1 MDRKLNDKSTSDE
14 GRRPLAVPLR
24 GTSSGLKRDWIDSF
38 PKNIPESIIHKILNL
53 RPIHPVAEL
62 LKPEFDLLM
71 RDVDTDR
78 YPIVKEGDIFKR
90 FMSHARNCPR
100 GFKCNCEYWRCGCD
114 EGCIGCL
121 GCGGFYD
128 MDFDLPCEC
137 TGACFKCG
145 YPYYGCDIDCEFI
158 ADLS

>member
-1 MDRKLNDKSTSDE
+1 MN
-14 GRRPLAVPLR
+14 
-24 GTSSGLKRDWIDSF
+24 RDWIDSF
-38 PKNIPESIIHKILNL
+38 PKNIPECIIHKILNL

-78 YPIVKEGDIFKR
+78 YPIVKDGNIFKR

-100 GFKCNCEYWRCGCD
+100 GVNCNCSHWICECD
-114 EGCIGCL
+114 EGCGGCY
-121 GCGGFYD
+121 GCGGFHD

-137 TGACFKCG
+137 TGPCIICG
-145 YPYYGCDIDCEFI
+145 YLYAGYCDCECI

>member
-1 MDRKLNDKSTSDE
+1 MN
-14 GRRPLAVPLR
+14 
-24 GTSSGLKRDWIDSF
+24 RDWIDSF

-62 LKPEFDLLM
+62 LKSEFDLLM

-128 MDFDLPCEC
+128 MDFNLPCEC